1 MGQSE
6 TVDASE
12 MDLASIWAKAEK
24 LSKVKE

>member
-12 MDLASIWAKAEK
+12 IDLGTIWAMVEK
-24 LSKVKE
+24 LSKVIE